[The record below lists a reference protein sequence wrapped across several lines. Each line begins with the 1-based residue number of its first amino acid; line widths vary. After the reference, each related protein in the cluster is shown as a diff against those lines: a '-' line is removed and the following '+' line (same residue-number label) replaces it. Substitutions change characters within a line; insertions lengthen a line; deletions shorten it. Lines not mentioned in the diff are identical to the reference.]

1 MSDQILSEEVQKN
14 SLPSLDG
21 SWEKS
26 DRSLNAAATFGLF
39 GIGAV
44 YFTAQSV
51 LLIIAIVIN
60 QIVSSTGKHSV
71 ESIDQMTSFFRVYG
85 HSIQIALLISQYC
98 FMLIP
103 TIWLVKR
110 WHTGNVKNYI
120 RFEFKS
126 VWQIILAILGT
137 IAILPTSIFIEN
149 ALMRFFPMPDIFRKM
164 GEEIFKAYSFEGF
177 LWLILVVCI
186 TPAICEETLFRGYVQ
201 RTFERTMGWKSVLL
215 VGVIFGLYHMQPLG
229 LISLSMLGIFLG
241 YLFYRSKSLLPSMAA
256 HFTNNFFAIYLL
268 YKTPK
273 IGGIDLAS
281 TEQIPVLWLIVSV
294 LLTALIIYVYQ
305 IITRSSLKIS
315 S

>member
-1 MSDQILSEEVQKN
+1 MNEQILSEEMQQN

-39 GIGAV
+39 GVGAI

-60 QIVSSTGKHSV
+60 QIVSSAGKQPV
-71 ESIDQMTSFFRVYG
+71 KSIDEMTSFIRAYG

-98 FMLIP
+98 FMLVP

-110 WHTGNVKNYI
+110 WHTMNVKSYI

-126 VWQIILAILGT
+126 VWQILLAVVGT
-137 IAILPTSIFIEN
+137 LAILPTSIFIEN
-149 ALMRFFPMPDIFRKM
+149 AVMRFFPMPDIFRKM

-256 HFTNNFFAIYLL
+256 HFTNNFIAIYLL

-273 IGGIDLAS
+273 IGGIDLAG
-281 TEQIPVLWLIVSV
+281 TAQIPVVWLIVSV
-294 LLTALIIYVYQ
+294 VLTLLIITIYE
-305 IITRSSLKIS
+305 IS
-315 S
+315 YKKYS